1 MRYTLQSNLKISIG
15 TLFALS
21 VSKFGDS
28 TIGNVNMILNILM
41 VVSIVALPLF
51 YAILLHRN
59 RDNLTKPALRDKI
72 GSLYLEMSVQTA
84 SQRLFTPLFL
94 IRRLMYAVITVGF
107 FNAPYC
113 LIHSFMLMNT
123 INTIYVGHAQPHLTK
138 LSLLMEFYNEAF
150 LQMVCYHIAIIPLTL
165 TTSDE
170 EKIGWVIIALI
181 LFVLLSNL
189 GLMISQVLTKLKRKL
204 YLRKLRA

>member
-1 MRYTLQSNLKISIG
+1 
-15 TLFALS
+15 
-21 VSKFGDS
+21 
-28 TIGNVNMILNILM
+28 MILNILM